1 MNKFLMDQPPR
12 ITEGKIHYYNRART
26 EASRSAL
33 IEVLRALESY
43 SDHLVLVGGWAP
55 YYILKRFSKHLDF
68 QHCGSIDIDLVLDPT
83 LCKPT
88 CYKKI
93 LKILS
98 EEDYQQHL
106 EWGGEFSYKF
116 SKNVGSPLDGREY
129 NVELDFITEP
139 SVKKRHKGLIAAG
152 VKGSNVALDHSFKYT
167 VTGFLPEEGEA
178 TVEARIADLV
188 GCLTM
193 KGIAMK
199 GRRKE
204 KDAYDAYT
212 LVKYFREGPTDA
224 AGEFQVYLADSRV
237 REGLNTVRENLS
249 SSPKKQYSIANFISI
264 HGEGMR
270 ETVRTDVSKQLG
282 VFFDNLPM

>member
-98 EEDYQQHL
+98 EEIISNTQN
-106 EWGGEFSYKF
+106 GEGNSHT
-116 SKNVGSPLDGREY
+116 S
-129 NVELDFITEP
+129 
-139 SVKKRHKGLIAAG
+139 SVKMWAP
-152 VKGSNVALDHSFKYT
+152 HSMD
-167 VTGFLPEEGEA
+167 A
-178 TVEARIADLV
+178 N
-188 GCLTM
+188 TM
-193 KGIAMK
+193 
-199 GRRKE
+199 
-204 KDAYDAYT
+204 
-212 LVKYFREGPTDA
+212 
-224 AGEFQVYLADSRV
+224 
-237 REGLNTVRENLS
+237 
-249 SSPKKQYSIANFISI
+249 
-264 HGEGMR
+264 
-270 ETVRTDVSKQLG
+270 
-282 VFFDNLPM
+282 